1 MEKEAFMEKLLSFMK
16 EEAYKPLTV
25 QELEEMLNITEAEEF
40 KELVKALVALEEK
53 GLIVRTRSDRY
64 GIPEKM
70 NLIKG
75 KISAHAKGFAF
86 LLPEDTSL
94 SDVFIPPNELNT
106 AMNGDI
112 VMVRLNSQSSGSRQ
126 EGTVIRI
133 LERAIQRVV
142 GTYTETRNFGF
153 VIPDDKKITS
163 DIFIPKNGKNG
174 ATEGHKVVVKLTSYP
189 EGRMNAEGEVETI
202 LGHKNDPGIDILSVI
217 HKHGLPGE
225 FPADAMEQASSTPDT
240 IDEKDL
246 KDRRDL
252 RDQVIVTID
261 GADAKDLDDAVTVTK
276 LEDGSYKLG
285 VHIADVSHYVTEN
298 SSIDKEALERGTSVY
313 LVDRVIPMIPHRLS
327 NGICSLNPKV
337 DRLTLSCEM
346 TINSQ
351 GQVTEH
357 EIFQSVIK
365 TTERMTYSDVNKI
378 LVDDDEELK
387 QKYEPLVPMF
397 KDMERLAQ
405 ILRDKRMDRG
415 AVDFDF
421 KEAKVLVDD
430 EGAVKDVV
438 IRERSVAEKLIE
450 EFMLVANETVAEHF
464 HWMNV
469 PFIYRIHEEPNA
481 EKLQKFLEFVTTFGY
496 VVKGTAG
503 NIHPR
508 ALQSILDAVRDR
520 PEETVISTVMLRS
533 MKQAKYDP
541 QSLGHFGLSTEF
553 YTHFTSP
560 IRRYP
565 DLIVHRLIRTY
576 LINGKVDE
584 VTQEKWAERLPDI
597 AEHTS
602 SMERRAVDAE
612 RETDDLKKAEYMLD
626 KIGEEFDGMISS
638 VTNFGMF
645 VELPNTIEGLVHVSF
660 MTDDYYR
667 FDEQHFAMIGERT
680 GNVFRIGDEITVK
693 VVDVNKDERNIDFEI
708 VGMKGTPRRPRE
720 LDSSRS
726 RKRGKPARKRVQS
739 TNTPVSPAPSEEK
752 GEWFTKPKKKKKKR
766 GFQNAPK
773 QKRKKKK

>member
-174 ATEGHKVVVKLTSYP
+174 AAEGHKVVVKLTSYP

-202 LGHKNDPGIDILSVI
+202 LTTKTTRALIFYRSFISTV
-217 HKHGLPGE
+217 LPGE

-276 LEDGSYKLG
+276 LDDGSYKLG

-298 SSIDKEALERGTSVY
+298 SPIDKEALERGTSVY

-584 VTQEKWAERLPDI
+584 ATQEKWAERLPDI

>member
-174 ATEGHKVVVKLTSYP
+174 AAEGHKVVVKLTSYP

-298 SSIDKEALERGTSVY
+298 SPIDKEALERGTSVY